1 MDCMEV
7 VERLRDAADAL
18 RASAE
23 DLMARADAGQMDSA
37 LAAESIE
44 ERAAMALLLT
54 EAAGAIVALRGEMK
68 SVHAITLHA
77 MREAAVAMTGVEER
91 VHTMQ
96 ANVEMMHLRQGDL
109 RFDLEQALAAVATA
123 DRLLSDIQTSE
134 DRFLISHAAS
144 CWRIQHSDVL
154 EKAAALPER
163 PQPFGRAG
171 GAQ

>member
-7 VERLRDAADAL
+7 LERLRDAADAL
-18 RASAE
+18 
-23 DLMARADAGQMDSA
+23 DAA
-37 LAAESIE
+37 LAAEFVE
-44 ERAAMALLLT
+44 ERAATALLLT

-68 SVHAITLHA
+68 SVHAITLHT
-77 MREAAVAMTGVEER
+77 MREAAVAMAGVEER

-109 RFDLEQALAAVATA
+109 RFDLEQALVAVSTA
-123 DRLLSDIQTSE
+123 DRLLSDIQASE
-134 DRFLISHAAS
+134 DRFLMSHAAS